1 MIIGDGTMTTIE
13 WALTA
18 ESERQRVTAHN
29 ISNVNTPGFHSSRLD
44 FEQSLANALD
54 ASSNHTATID
64 THAANT
70 PQNINGND
78 VSIEDET
85 MILEKSS
92 IHYDA
97 LVQAMNFKFAAMRSA
112 IGR

>member
-1 MIIGDGTMTTIE
+1 MIIGDGTMSTIE

-18 ESERQRVTAHN
+18 ESERQRVTANN
-29 ISNVNTPGFHSSRLD
+29 IANINTPGFHSSRLD
-44 FEQSLANALD
+44 FEQSLQDALD
-54 ASSNHTATID
+54 PTSDHTARID
-64 THAANT
+64 TRAANT

-85 MILEKSS
+85 VILEKSS
-92 IHYDA
+92 VHYDA
-97 LVQAMNFKFAAMRSA
+97 LVQAMNFKFSAMRSA